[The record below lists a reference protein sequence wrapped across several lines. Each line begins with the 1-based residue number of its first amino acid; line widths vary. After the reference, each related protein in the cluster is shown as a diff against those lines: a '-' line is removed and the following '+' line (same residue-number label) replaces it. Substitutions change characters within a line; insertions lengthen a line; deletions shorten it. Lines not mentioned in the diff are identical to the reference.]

1 MWLLLIISRG
11 GCPSFEDVEM
21 ALFRVKQ
28 QVGSDPPAHFSVFI
42 RPGTKTLNGGRLLH
56 LATSDGGENPKPRTM
71 FSQNSH
77 MWTPVH
83 MFLTQREGASP
94 A

>member
-1 MWLLLIISRG
+1 MWLILIISRG
-11 GCPSFEDVEM
+11 GCPSFEDVEITF
-21 ALFRVKQ
+21 FRVKQ
-28 QVGSDPPAHFSVFI
+28 QVGSDPHAHFSVFI
-42 RPGTKTLNGGRLLH
+42 KRGTKTLNSRRLLH
-56 LATSDGGENPKPRTM
+56 LAPSDRGENPKPRTV

-83 MFLTQREGASP
+83 VFMTQREGTSP